1 MGSSKPHLLVN
12 NKRLIDIVAS
22 KLKPLFDET
31 IVVVKKGM
39 DIIEPYNTVKDNF
52 DGYSPLYGILEGLKN
67 SSSFINFVIA
77 CDMPF
82 VQPELIRFL
91 VRKAGETQADVVVPV
106 VNGFY
111 EPLCAVYTKNC
122 IKAIEESIREGNLKV
137 TSFYSKVKVY
147 AVPEDLIK
155 QYDESLWSFVNIN
168 TREDLK
174 RVIDIID

>member
-12 NKRLIDIVAS
+12 NKRLVDIVAS
-22 KLKPLFDET
+22 RLKTLFDET
-31 IVVVKKGM
+31 LVVVKKGM
-39 DIIEPYNTVKDNF
+39 DIIDPYNTVKDNF
-52 DGYSPLYGILEGLKN
+52 DDYSPLFGILEGLKN

-82 VQPELIRFL
+82 VQPELVRFL
-91 VRKAGETQADVVVPV
+91 VRKASETQADAVVPV
-106 VNGFY
+106 VNGYY

-122 IKAIEESIREGNLKV
+122 IKAIEEAIWEGNLKV
-137 TSFYSKVKVY
+137 TSFYSKVKVC
-147 AVPEDLIK
+147 AASEDLIK